1 MIITSD
7 FIVYVCVVLSFGWH
21 FSHRFLFCIECYY
34 FSLSEILSGYF
45 CYLFM
50 LKFKIHVYVFFLTC
64 VGCFVFDTRKS
75 PELPTFWVFY
85 KAFVSLRESRSLLG
99 LHYNSWTLL
108 TVIRWQVF
116 NKYYNCV
123 IIMYN
128 SKFHKQGLTGVKN
141 DINFLYFFS
150 FSF

>member
-1 MIITSD
+1 MVGILATD
-7 FIVYVCVVLSFGWH
+7 FCFVLSIII
-21 FSHRFLFCIECYY
+21 FLYQKYRLVTFVIYSCWN
-34 FSLSEILSGYF
+34 
-45 CYLFM
+45 
-50 LKFKIHVYVFFLTC
+50 LKYTSFFLTC

-99 LHYNSWTLL
+99 FHYHSWTLL

-116 NKYYNCV
+116 NMYYNCV

-128 SKFHKQGLTGVKN
+128 NKFHKQGLTGVKH
-141 DINFLYFFS
+141 DINYLYFFS

>member
-1 MIITSD
+1 MVGILATD
-7 FIVYVCVVLSFGWH
+7 FCFVLSVII
-21 FSHRFLFCIECYY
+21 FLYQKYCLVTFVIYSCWN
-34 FSLSEILSGYF
+34 
-45 CYLFM
+45 
-50 LKFKIHVYVFFLTC
+50 LKIYVFFLTC

-116 NKYYNCV
+116 NMYYNCV

-128 SKFHKQGLTGVKN
+128 NKFHKQGLTGVKN
-141 DINFLYFFS
+141 DINYLYFFS